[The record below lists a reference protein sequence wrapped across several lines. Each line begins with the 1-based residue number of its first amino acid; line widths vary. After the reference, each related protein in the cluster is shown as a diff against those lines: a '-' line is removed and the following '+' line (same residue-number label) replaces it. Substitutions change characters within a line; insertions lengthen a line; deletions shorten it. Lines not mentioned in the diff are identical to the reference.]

1 MNTANLQLEGLYL
14 VIAAM
19 HETMISKG
27 LVSRQEVDDAM
38 RAAEQTA
45 INDNRS
51 VENLRPAERD
61 ALAFPARL
69 LRVANATVADDVAC
83 EHQVVPAALYVTRL
97 DRLRAGAL
105 PEFNPVDPEQRWTL
119 AVGLAQSI

>member
-1 MNTANLQLEGLYL
+1 MNSANLQLEGLYL
-14 VIAAM
+14 AVAAM
-19 HETMISKG
+19 HETLISKG

-51 VENLRPAERD
+51 IESLRPAERD

-69 LRVANATVADDVAC
+69 LRMANSTVA
-83 EHQVVPAALYVTRL
+83 EGEALSFT
-97 DRLRAGAL
+97 AL
-105 PEFNPVDPEQRWTL
+105 ARRVGTVKMPYNDQR
-119 AVGLAQSI
+119 

>member
-19 HETMISKG
+19 HETMIRKG
-27 LVSRQEVDDAM
+27 MVTREEVDDAM

-45 INDNRS
+45 MNDNRS
-51 VENLRPAERD
+51 IENLRPAERD

-69 LRVANATVADDVAC
+69 LRMANATVADD
-83 EHQVVPAALYVTRL
+83 
-97 DRLRAGAL
+97 GAL
-105 PEFNPVDPEQRWTL
+105 SFSAL
-119 AVGLAQSI
+119 ARRVGSVKMPYDDLR

>member
-19 HETMISKG
+19 HETMINKG

-45 INDNRS
+45 ITDNRS
-51 VENLRPAERD
+51 IENLRPAERD

-69 LRVANATVADDVAC
+69 LRMANATVADG
-83 EHQVVPAALYVTRL
+83 
-97 DRLRAGAL
+97 GAL
-105 PEFNPVDPEQRWTL
+105 SFTALARRVGSGKVPYNDQR
-119 AVGLAQSI
+119 

>member
-1 MNTANLQLEGLYL
+1 MNSANLQLEGLYL
-14 VIAAM
+14 VVAAM
-19 HETMISKG
+19 HETLINKG

-51 VENLRPAERD
+51 IESLRPAERD

-69 LRVANATVADDVAC
+69 LRMANSTVA
-83 EHQVVPAALYVTRL
+83 EGEALSFS
-97 DRLRAGAL
+97 AL
-105 PEFNPVDPEQRWTL
+105 ARRVGSVKMPYNDQR
-119 AVGLAQSI
+119 

>member
-1 MNTANLQLEGLYL
+1 MNSANLQLEGLYL
-14 VIAAM
+14 AVAAM
-19 HETMISKG
+19 HETLISKG

-51 VENLRPAERD
+51 IESLRPAERD

-69 LRVANATVADDVAC
+69 LRMANSTVA
-83 EHQVVPAALYVTRL
+83 EGEALSFT
-97 DRLRAGAL
+97 AL
-105 PEFNPVDPEQRWTL
+105 ARRVGSVKMPYNDQR
-119 AVGLAQSI
+119 

>member
-1 MNTANLQLEGLYL
+1 MNSANLQLEGLYL

-51 VENLRPAERD
+51 MESLRPAERD

-69 LRVANATVADDVAC
+69 LRIANATVADG
-83 EHQVVPAALYVTRL
+83 
-97 DRLRAGAL
+97 GAL
-105 PEFNPVDPEQRWTL
+105 SFSALARKVGTVKAPYNDQR
-119 AVGLAQSI
+119 

>member
-1 MNTANLQLEGLYL
+1 MNSANLQLEGLYL
-14 VIAAM
+14 VVAAM
-19 HETMISKG
+19 HETLISKG

-51 VENLRPAERD
+51 VESLRPAERD

-69 LRVANATVADDVAC
+69 LRMANSTVA
-83 EHQVVPAALYVTRL
+83 EGEALSFS
-97 DRLRAGAL
+97 AL
-105 PEFNPVDPEQRWTL
+105 ARRVGSVKLPYNDQR
-119 AVGLAQSI
+119 